1 MQVLKKRGVAILIA
15 IVMIA
20 AAIGVGYAKSPMAGT
35 PAPDHGDSYH
45 WEGGQ
50 YLRDGANVLSDKTL
64 KALDQRNE
72 QLWWNHGVVIGVVT
86 GNYNGKD
93 LADVAMDC
101 AEEMGLDGNCMI
113 VVLDISGEN
122 YWLSQGQNLRRQFTD
137 SDCSDYAYEYMER
150 DFARENYED
159 AVLNLTEALEI
170 WYDED
175 Y

>member
-20 AAIGVGYAKSPMAGT
+20 AAIGVGYAKRPDAGGT
-35 PAPDHGDSYH
+35 ADPQPGSASSFVWDEGD
-45 WEGGQ
+45 
-50 YLRDGANVLSDKTL
+50 VLSARTRKV
-64 KALDQRNE
+64 LDDRNLRLTKE
-72 QLWWNHGVVIGVVT
+72 HGVAIGVVT
-86 GNYNGKD
+86 GNYGGGD
-93 LADVAMDC
+93 LAVVAMKC